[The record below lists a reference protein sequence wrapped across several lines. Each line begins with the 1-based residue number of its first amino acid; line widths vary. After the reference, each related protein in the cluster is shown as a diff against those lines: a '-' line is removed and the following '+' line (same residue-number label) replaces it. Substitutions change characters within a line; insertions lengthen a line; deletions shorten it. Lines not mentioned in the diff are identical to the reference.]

1 MGTKRLDKINELMRR
16 EISSVLQRDFEWP
29 NTIVTVTEVEVT
41 EDLKEAKVWISVI
54 GKKPAKQVLEKLA
67 EKRGLIQ
74 NTVSKRVILRNTPRL
89 MFRWDNSAERGVSLV
104 NLIDDIDKNLP
115 KAPEDPDDPREL

>member
-1 MGTKRLDKINELMRR
+1 MGVKRLDKVNELMRR
-16 EISSVLQRDFEWP
+16 EISTVLQRDFEWP
-29 NTIVTVTEVEVT
+29 NTIVTVTDVEVT

-54 GKKPAKQVLEKLA
+54 GQKSIKSVLEKL
-67 EKRGLIQ
+67 EDKRGFIQ

-89 MFRWDNSAERGVSLV
+89 TFRHDNSAERGVNLV
-104 NLIDDIDKNLP
+104 NLIDEVDKLP

>member
-1 MGTKRLDKINELMRR
+1 MGVKRLDKVNELMRR
-16 EISSVLQRDFEWP
+16 EISTVLQRDFEWP
-29 NTIVTVTEVEVT
+29 NTIVTVTDVEVT

-54 GKKPAKQVLEKLA
+54 GQKPVKSVLEKL
-67 EKRGLIQ
+67 EDKRGFIQ

-89 MFRWDNSAERGVSLV
+89 TFRHDNSAERGVNLV
-104 NLIDDIDKNLP
+104 NLIDEVDKLP